1 MAKFELYKDNAGEF
15 RWRYLASNGKI
26 IAVASEGYKA
36 KNDCAHGIEIMKR
49 DAPAAQ
55 VVDNTA
61 APASP

>member
-36 KNDCAHGIEIMKR
+36 KGDCAHGIEIMKR
-49 DAPAAQ
+49 DATAAK
-55 VVDNTA
+55 VVDITA
-61 APASP
+61 ETAPS